1 MSLAGR
7 LSKRFIARKQ
17 MFASKISAIYGVMS
31 SVINNTIPALHINSK
46 KEKKNT
52 IKDKY
57 RPTKRSESFVISCR
71 IRWEWNFLELL
82 YKSELSQK
90 IVGGE
95 EEKNRREEKKT
106 SRLSYRKQISRD

>member
-31 SVINNTIPALHINSK
+31 PVINNTIPALHINSR

-52 IKDKY
+52 IKDKH
-57 RPTKRSESFVISCR
+57 RPTKRFESFVISCR
-71 IRWEWNFLELL
+71 IRWEWNFLEPL

>member
-46 KEKKNT
+46 KEKK
-52 IKDKY
+52 KY
-57 RPTKRSESFVISCR
+57 DQR
-71 IRWEWNFLELL
+71 
-82 YKSELSQK
+82 
-90 IVGGE
+90 
-95 EEKNRREEKKT
+95 
-106 SRLSYRKQISRD
+106 

>member
-31 SVINNTIPALHINSK
+31 SVINNTIPALHINSR
-46 KEKKNT
+46 KEKNT

-57 RPTKRSESFVISCR
+57 RSTKRSESFVISCR
-71 IRWEWNFLELL
+71 IRWKWNFLEPL